1 MTDNNFLRTKMS
13 DRRIIFLLVSIAVIV
28 STTCKAQQKRK
39 FNPLTDDI
47 TQMIPSMSTLL
58 DSAFAHDPGL
68 KFTQLQYI
76 INRGSLY
83 NSQVQWTQDIGLQA
97 NVGYGTFDYLYNNSL
112 GGQSQQTT
120 TLKQNET
127 QYGLGGFIRLPLY
140 DLVNRKSQIRTAK
153 AVMEQA
159 QTLSETRKNE
169 IRELVIRQYND
180 IIEKQQILKIKSRY
194 LETSRI
200 NTQMAEKGFVKG
212 TITLDEYSRV
222 SQIGSSTEADYETAR
237 TDFINSYMIMEVM
250 TGINFNIINE
260 IPQGNENQ

>member
-1 MTDNNFLRTKMS
+1 MS
-13 DRRIIFLLVSIAVIV
+13 KKRVIFLLVCIAVIMG
-28 STTCKAQQKRK
+28 TTCEAQQKRK

-47 TQMIPSMSTLL
+47 TQMIPPMSTLL

-68 KFTQLQYI
+68 KFSQLQYI
-76 INRGSLY
+76 IDKGSLY
-83 NSQVQWTQDIGLQA
+83 SGQVQWTQDIGLQA
-97 NVGYGTFDYLYNNSL
+97 NGGYGTFDYLYNNAI
-112 GGQSQQTT
+112 GGQNQQTT

-127 QYGLGGFIRLPLY
+127 QYGVGGFIRLPLY
-140 DLVNRKSQIRTAK
+140 DLVNRKNQIKTAR
-153 AVMEQA
+153 AVMQQA
-159 QTLSETRKNE
+159 ETLSETRKNE

-250 TGINFNIINE
+250 TGMNFNIINE